1 MADFTELISRI
12 QQLEENIIMP
22 ITSAPGGA
30 DKGFNDLD
38 GGNFN
43 IFDMSQFQTSYDFAT
58 TTTFNAPSIQTTSD
72 LSVYLSSLAPK
83 ENEPLTTQ
91 SRLPFPIT
99 PGVPVPFFKEMMA
112 NPAPPLPSFQSLA
125 RIEVA
130 PNSQPGLAQVLASAE
145 PGATIVLSPGVYE
158 GNFIIRQDIQLKSDG
173 NAYFDSNVSS
183 LYIESGNVSLD
194 RVNFR
199 HGNVILSGISKAQF
213 TDCLFNA
220 PLIVRGDAIVSCHKS
235 SYKCPDHYGV
245 EVEENGNLTLIQ
257 CSIEDNGIHQKS
269 GCFNILKSKI
279 ESVQESC
286 AFIEGGTS
294 FIEECSLGDC
304 PNTVV
309 NCINKSTVLL
319 TNCSIYDSEKG
330 NLVSASRGA
339 IVKIKGGSLSGH
351 CNASVISSNG
361 GSLSAEDI
369 ELGKPVITNNNALLR
384 LKRCKP
390 VIVFV
395 DNSHLILSES
405 QIIASP
411 KSGLISVGFSDLQVE
426 STIFSS
432 CTANGIELS
441 ENTTATIINS
451 QFVQNQVAGAL
462 IFSIS
467 TCFRDCVFDGNNF
480 IGCQISGNNA
490 SPSFENCLFINNAVS
505 GATMLEFTSP
515 TFNGCQFK
523 QNEKF
528 GCIASKSTPSFMN
541 SEFSINQGI
550 GFDVKNG
557 SVVQLHNCVFDSNN
571 NFAAQVGGQGTSCQF
586 IQCSF
591 SKHSL
596 SSSTLIYGKAIAL
609 FDQCLFSLSGC
620 CHAEIRDDAKGR
632 FEQCV
637 LSEASGGIG
646 IYCHTR
652 GQLEV
657 EKSSLKDESKTAI
670 FVGNRGQ
677 ALILDSDI
685 SNCHLCGIITE
696 LQSTS
701 IIMRNSIRQN
711 GLAGIQAEG
720 GELKIDSNVIESH
733 SEFGIYSTNVAQVI
747 QENNTFLNNGKAD
760 TQIA

>member
-1 MADFTELISRI
+1 MADFTELIARI

-22 ITSAPGGA
+22 ITLGSG
-30 DKGFNDLD
+30 DKGINDLD
-38 GGNFN
+38 PSNFN

-83 ENEPLTTQ
+83 ENQPASAEPHQ
-91 SRLPFPIT
+91 QFPIS
-99 PGVPVPFFKEMMA
+99 PGVPVPFFKDTIA
-112 NPAPPLPSFQSLA
+112 NIAAPLPAFQSYA
-125 RIEVA
+125 QVQVA
-130 PNSQPGLAQVLASAE
+130 PNSQPGLAQALTSSE
-145 PGATIVLSPGVYE
+145 PGATIILAPGVYE
-158 GNFIIRQDIQLKSDG
+158 GNFIVRQDIQIKSDG

-183 LYIESGNVSLD
+183 LYIESGNVSIEG
-194 RVNFR
+194 VNFR
-199 HGNVILSGISKAQF
+199 RGNVIISGIAKAQF
-213 TDCLFNA
+213 ATCLFNS
-220 PLIVRGDAIVSCHKS
+220 PLVVRGDSVVSCHES
-235 SYKCPDHYGV
+235 IFKCQGQCGV
-245 EVEENGNLTLIQ
+245 EVEENGNLTLMQ
-257 CSIEDNGIHQKS
+257 CTVEDNGVHQKC
-269 GCFNILKSKI
+269 GTFNVLKSKI
-279 ESVQESC
+279 ESVQNSC
-286 AFIEGGTS
+286 VFIEGGEAY
-294 FIEECSLGDC
+294 FEEVSLGDC
-304 PNTVV
+304 PNNVV
-309 NCINKSTVLL
+309 NCINKSAATLN
-319 TNCSIYDSEKG
+319 NCSIYDSENG

-339 IVKIKGGSLSGH
+339 IVKIRGGSLSGH

-390 VIVFV
+390 VVIFV

-405 QIIASP
+405 QIIASA
-411 KSGLISVGFSDLQVE
+411 KSGLVSVGYSDLQIDN
-426 STIFSS
+426 TIFSS

-441 ENTTATIINS
+441 ADTTATVINS

-462 IFSIS
+462 VFSIS
-467 TCFRDCVFDGNNF
+467 ASFRNCVFDGNNF

-490 SPSFENCLFINNAVS
+490 SPMFENCAFINNAVS
-505 GATMLEFTSP
+505 GATMLEYTAP

-523 QNEKF
+523 QNEKY
-528 GCIASKSTPSFMN
+528 GCIASKSTATFLN

-550 GFDVKNG
+550 GFDIKNG
-557 SVVQLHNCVFDSNN
+557 SIIQLNNSVFDSNN
-571 NFAAQVGGQGTSCQF
+571 NFAAQIGGQGTSCQF

-596 SSSTLIYGKAIAL
+596 SSSILLYNKAITL
-609 FDQCLFSLSGC
+609 FDQCLFSLSGS

-646 IYCHTR
+646 LYVHTR

-670 FVGNRGQ
+670 YVGNRGQ
-677 ALILDSDI
+677 ALILDSEI
-685 SNCHLCGIITE
+685 TNCHLCGIMTD

-701 IIMRNSIRQN
+701 IIMRNSIKQN
-711 GLAGIQAEG
+711 GLAGIQAEA
-720 GELKIDSNVIESH
+720 GELKIDSNLIESH
-733 SEFGIYSTNVAQVI
+733 SEFGVYGTNVAQI
-747 QENNTFLNNGKAD
+747 ILENNTFQNNGRAD